1 MYPYNITSDYK
12 KNININS
19 IEGEK
24 AKNTNTFQ
32 DKRLLQLIELII
44 CETKSLSEY
53 FNNIYKNISDTKNKE
68 LIKSIYLD
76 IVKSRKYI
84 EDIYFRASNER
95 VNYKND
101 DNKKVIGNFVK
112 DIENSIMYLYDYSR
126 DIRSLYV
133 LFDDCEI
140 KDLIMEI
147 LSDIHGDMAI
157 LNFIYI
163 KISNNK

>member
-24 AKNTNTFQ
+24 VRNTNTFQ
-32 DKRLLQLIELII
+32 DKRLLQLIELIV

-53 FNNIYKNISDTKNKE
+53 FNNIYKNVSDTKNKE
-68 LIKSIYLD
+68 LMKSIYLD
-76 IVKSRKYI
+76 TVKSKKYI

-101 DNKKVIGNFVK
+101 DNKKVVGNFVK

-133 LFDDCEI
+133 LFDDSEI

-163 KISNNK
+163 KTSNNK

>member
-24 AKNTNTFQ
+24 ARGNNIFQ
-32 DKRLLQLIELII
+32 DKRLLQLIELIA
-44 CETKSLSEY
+44 CETKSLSNY
-53 FNNIYKNISDTKNKE
+53 FNSIYKNISDTKNKE

-76 IVKSRKYI
+76 TVKSRKYI

-95 VNYKND
+95 VKYNYDN
-101 DNKKVIGNFVK
+101 NKKVSGNFIK
-112 DIENSIMYLYDYSR
+112 DIENSIINLYDYSR

-133 LFDDCEI
+133 LFDDYEI

-147 LSDIHGDMAI
+147 LSDIHGDIAI

-163 KISNNK
+163 KSSNNM

>member
-76 IVKSRKYI
+76 TVKSKKYI

-101 DNKKVIGNFVK
+101 DNKKVVGNFVK

-133 LFDDCEI
+133 LFDDSEI